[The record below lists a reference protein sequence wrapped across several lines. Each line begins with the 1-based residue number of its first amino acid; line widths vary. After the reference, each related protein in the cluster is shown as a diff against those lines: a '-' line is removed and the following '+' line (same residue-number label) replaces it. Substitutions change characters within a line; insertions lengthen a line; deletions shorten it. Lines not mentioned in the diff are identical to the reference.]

1 MIPLGLLVTVP
12 EPLPASVTL
21 NTGKAAKFAVTP
33 WVALA
38 LLIVTV
44 QEGLLPQLFT
54 DQFTK

>member
-12 EPLPASVTL
+12 VPVPESVTL
-21 NTGKAAKFAVTP
+21 NTGKAAKFAVTV
-33 WVALA
+33 WIELA

-44 QEGLLPQLFT
+44 QVGLLPQLLT